1 MTEAVQQSPP
11 LGFGRLFGRLVLA
24 GLVAGAAA
32 GVFSLLVT
40 ERAMTPALELERT
53 RQAADGDQSSGAE
66 VFNRGTQLLGGFLGT
81 LLAGVAL
88 AVVFAAVY
96 GLIRHRLPGRGDFTR
111 VVLLAAI
118 GFGVFALLPAVKVP
132 ANPPAVGDP
141 GTVGTRTAVYGAVLL
156 CGVASAMLVSALVS
170 LLRSRGAGVATTSIA
185 AVIAAAVLLGLVLGL
200 LPGNPDTIP
209 ADVPASIVWDFRIAS
224 LGQLAVLWATLGLL
238 GGWLLDRLER
248 HSTATHADHTDCEA
262 RGDVS
267 APARYPG
274 RRGSPRRRRP

>member
-24 GLVAGAAA
+24 GLIAGAVA

-40 ERAMTPALELERT
+40 ERAMTPALELERI
-53 RQAADGDQSSGAE
+53 RQTTDGGRPAGGE
-66 VFNRGTQLLGGFLGT
+66 VFSRATQLVGGFLGT

-88 AVVFAAVY
+88 AVVFAVVY

-111 VVLLAAI
+111 VALLATI
-118 GFGVFALLPAVKVP
+118 GFGVFALLPAVKIP
-132 ANPPAVGDP
+132 TNPPAVGDP

-156 CGVASAMLVSALVS
+156 CGVATAMLVSALVS
-170 LLRSRGAGVATTSIA
+170 LLRSRGASVASTSIA
-185 AVIAAAVLLGLVLGL
+185 AVVAGAVLLGLVLGL
-200 LPGNPDTIP
+200 LPGTPDTIP

-248 HSTATHADHTDCEA
+248 HSTATHADHPEA
-262 RGDVS
+262 SGGVS
-267 APARYPG
+267 APARYAG

>member
-1 MTEAVQQSPP
+1 MTETVQQSPP

-24 GLVAGAAA
+24 GLIAGAVA

-40 ERAMTPALELERT
+40 ERAMTPALELERI
-53 RQAADGDQSSGAE
+53 RQTTDGGRPAGDE
-66 VFNRGTQLLGGFLGT
+66 VFSRAMQLVGGFLGT

-111 VVLLAAI
+111 VALLATI
-118 GFGVFALLPAVKVP
+118 GFAVFALLPAVKIP

-141 GTVGTRTAVYGAVLL
+141 GTVGTRTAIYGAVLL
-156 CGVASAMLVSALVS
+156 CGVATAMLLSALVS
-170 LLRSRGAGVATTSIA
+170 LLRSRGASVAFTSIA
-185 AVIAAAVLLGLVLGL
+185 AVVVGAVLLGLVLGL
-200 LPGNPDTIP
+200 LPGTPDTIP

-238 GGWLLDRLER
+238 GGWLLDRLEW
-248 HSTATHADHTDCEA
+248 HPTVTHADHPEA
-262 RGDVS
+262 GGGVS
-267 APARYPG
+267 APARYAG
-274 RRGSPRRRRP
+274 RRGSSRRRRP